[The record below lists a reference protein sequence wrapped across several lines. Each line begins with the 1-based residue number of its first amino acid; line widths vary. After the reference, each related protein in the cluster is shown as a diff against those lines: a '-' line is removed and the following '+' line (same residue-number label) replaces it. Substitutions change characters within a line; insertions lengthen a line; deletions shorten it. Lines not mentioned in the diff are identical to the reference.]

1 MASSSSTP
9 PPPASVPPAAPPA
22 APPSDH
28 ERVHAVIRGQV
39 QGVYYR
45 SSASEQA
52 RVLGVS
58 GWVRNLR
65 GGEVELVAEG
75 PRPVLEKLLEW
86 CRLGPP
92 AAQVEAVDATWSA
105 ATGEWPDFK
114 ISRG

>member
-1 MASSSSTP
+1 MTFMSSSTAT
-9 PPPASVPPAAPPA
+9 PPPATPPASTPPV
-22 APPSDH
+22 DN
-28 ERVHAVIRGQV
+28 ERLHVVIGGQV

-45 SSASEQA
+45 SATSEQA
-52 RVLGVS
+52 RVLGVT

-75 PRPVLEKLLEW
+75 PRAVLERLLDW

-92 AAQVEAVDATWSA
+92 AAQVEGVDATWSA
-105 ATGEWPDFK
+105 ATGEWTDFK